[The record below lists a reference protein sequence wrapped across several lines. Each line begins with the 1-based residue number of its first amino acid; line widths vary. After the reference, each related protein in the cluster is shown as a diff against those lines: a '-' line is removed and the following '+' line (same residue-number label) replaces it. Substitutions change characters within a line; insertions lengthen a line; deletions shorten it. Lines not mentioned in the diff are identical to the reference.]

1 MKLAIIVKE
10 FPQCLRIISAQH
22 NIKAKKMPE
31 DKVWGR
37 LAE

>member
-1 MKLAIIVKE
+1 MKLAVIVKE
-10 FPQCLRIISAQH
+10 FPRHSSIISIQII
-22 NIKAKKMPE
+22 NRAKKMPE